1 MWTHRHF
8 AGVKFDTVGVVFTP
22 VILLCINSATAVV
35 IAAGEQVQRSAVA
48 KTYKNMQDMILLLLH
63 KYTYIISLNKEENKQ
78 IA

>member
-1 MWTHRHF
+1 MDKNNVNIFNLGGLYAMHMTS
-8 AGVKFDTVGVVFTP
+8 TTTT
-22 VILLCINSATAVV
+22 INSATAVV

-63 KYTYIISLNKEENKQ
+63 KYTYIISLNKEEKKQ